1 MNLNASPTTTLLAL
15 FLLTA
20 TIFPTT
26 ADAQFGLSAGLN
38 FNQLDEVETETVQA
52 DLRNTTGYHF
62 GIFYDLALGPVGLR
76 PGIMY
81 RHIGDY
87 RISNIDLPDRISE
100 YDLNVIDVPIDLRL
114 RLLPQSPVRPYLLAG
129 PVISFP
135 QAEDDFDDGVEDVG
149 LSADIGA
156 GLTIE
161 IPSAAITLMPELRYE
176 IGATP
181 LIQDEFE
188 VGDATVQPQN
198 NPRLNSLVLRLNVRL

>member
-1 MNLNASPTTTLLAL
+1 MNLNASLTTCLLAL
-15 FLLTA
+15 FFLIA
-20 TIFPTT
+20 AAFPTT
-26 ADAQFGLSAGLN
+26 GKAQFGLSAGLN
-38 FNQLDEVETETVQA
+38 FNQLDEIETETIQA

-62 GIFYDLALGPVGLR
+62 GIFYDLALGPVALR

-87 RISNIDLPDRISE
+87 RIANIDLPDQILE

-114 RLLPQSPVRPYLLAG
+114 RLLPQSPVSPYLLAG

-135 QAEDDFDDGVEDVG
+135 QAEDEFDDGVEDVG

-156 GLTIE
+156 GLSIE

-176 IGATP
+176 IGTTP
-181 LIQDEFE
+181 FIQDEFE
-188 VGDATVQPQN
+188 VGDATIRPQDS
-198 NPRLNSLVLRLNVRL
+198 PRLNSFVLRLNVRF